1 MSNTPAIEVR
11 DLRKQF
17 SVQKNR
23 EGLSGALKDLFKREY
38 REITAVKDIS
48 FEIPQGEICGYIGEN
63 GAGKSTTIKML
74 TGILVPTAGHLR
86 VNGFIPHKD
95 REKFVGG
102 IGVVFGQRSQLWWDI
117 AVTESFQLLRKIYR
131 VSEADYRKRLDE
143 LVERLQLGD
152 LLNRPVRKLSLG
164 QRMRCEVVASLLHNP
179 SILFLDEPTIGLD
192 IVVKTEIRDFL
203 KTLNR
208 EQGTTILLT
217 THDLQDIEAL
227 CTRVIMLDD
236 GRIIYD
242 GGLDELKS
250 RWSRGREITFQF
262 GERVKPQQLAELT
275 AGLPGVT
282 WRADSD
288 VTAAM
293 WLPNEVK
300 VADALARVVGESRL
314 DIRDMQIIETNTD
327 DIVREIYQSGDA
339 ASPGKTRA
347 AELAVESE
355 AEAKAEEAA
364 TLANGSVKLDEGVEA
379 TTENEE
385 AGAATSSG
393 NTVQETEAIT
403 AGPTQPAGRD
413 ALDLPDLEG
422 RDSLTDS
429 DAQVPDAAD
438 GDAAQTAGEEK
449 VRPQGKEPIRR
460 G

>member
-1 MSNTPAIEVR
+1 MTNMPAIEVR

-17 SVQKNR
+17 HVQKNR

-38 REITAVKDIS
+38 REVMAVKDIS

-86 VNGFIPHKD
+86 VNGFVPHKD

-117 AVTESFQLLRKIYR
+117 GVIESFQLLRKVYR
-131 VSEADYRKRLDE
+131 VPEDDYRKRLDE
-143 LVERLQLGD
+143 LVERLQLGE

-164 QRMRCEVVASLLHNP
+164 QRMRCEIVASLLHNP

-242 GGLDELKS
+242 GGLDELKN
-250 RWSRGREITFQF
+250 RWSRGREIVFQF
-262 GERVKPQQLAELT
+262 GDRIKTGQLAELT

-282 WRADSD
+282 WRADND
-288 VTAAM
+288 VTASM

-300 VADALARVVGESRL
+300 VADALARVVGETRL
-314 DIRDMQIIETNTD
+314 DIRDMKIVETNTD

-347 AELAVESE
+347 AELAVETEEVAAPTPTAEASEETASASAVGSSVSSGSETASATDKAGSDSE
-355 AEAKAEEAA
+355 A
-364 TLANGSVKLDEGVEA
+364 
-379 TTENEE
+379 
-385 AGAATSSG
+385 
-393 NTVQETEAIT
+393 
-403 AGPTQPAGRD
+403 
-413 ALDLPDLEG
+413 AL
-422 RDSLTDS
+422 R
-429 DAQVPDAAD
+429 
-438 GDAAQTAGEEK
+438 
-449 VRPQGKEPIRR
+449 GKEPIQR